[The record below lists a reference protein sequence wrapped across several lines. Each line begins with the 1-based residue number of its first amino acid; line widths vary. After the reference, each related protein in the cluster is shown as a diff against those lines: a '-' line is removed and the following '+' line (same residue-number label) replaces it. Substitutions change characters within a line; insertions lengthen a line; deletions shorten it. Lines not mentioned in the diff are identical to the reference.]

1 MLAKLFITGSQV
13 EEIAT
18 IVSANNIISVVL
30 SDSSKVWLNAS
41 SELKVPKV
49 FKGNKRNVWLKGE
62 AFFEVAKNPNK
73 PFKVY
78 AHGTTTQVVG
88 TSFNIRAL
96 DSAREVL
103 LTVVTGKVWF
113 SSDNN
118 KSKKL
123 ILSPGQKGLCD
134 ILDGQLQMGNNRNVN
149 FLAWKTRKLQ
159 FNNASL
165 DDVCEALREYYY
177 INITPGIYARSQKY
191 SFTGNI
197 NNASLREALSIIEL
211 TLGIK
216 FEKNGITY
224 SAK

>member
-1 MLAKLFITGSQV
+1 MPAAK
-13 EEIAT
+13 
-18 IVSANNIISVVL
+18 
-30 SDSSKVWLNAS
+30 
-41 SELKVPKV
+41 LKVPKV

-123 ILSPGQKGLCD
+123 ILSPG
-134 ILDGQLQMGNNRNVN
+134 
-149 FLAWKTRKLQ
+149 RKAYVI
-159 FNNASL
+159 F
-165 DDVCEALREYYY
+165 
-177 INITPGIYARSQKY
+177 
-191 SFTGNI
+191 
-197 NNASLREALSIIEL
+197 
-211 TLGIK
+211 
-216 FEKNGITY
+216 
-224 SAK
+224 